1 MISQVQFTPEEWL
14 NYFRYYGD
22 LPHQKEALGILQDHI
37 NQADPTLLTPTADWV
52 EVWKHAL
59 PEPEL
64 ELPGSAPGPG
74 DNPLQVPYD
83 CQLDNPS
90 GDGWRECFS
99 SSCAMAAMYWG
110 AIKHPNEYHQRR
122 PKYGDSTDPSAQIR
136 TLQSFGLDARFVQ
149 VGSVEKLK
157 AQIDRGRPAPVGF
170 LHHGTVSAPS
180 GGGHYILAIGYTDSH
195 LICHDPYG
203 ELDVVRGGYP
213 KTGGTYGKEIHYSWK
228 NWAPRWSVANDH
240 DGWGLD
246 IWKAGATPPK
256 TEAPDLGA
264 APTKTGS
271 KGIALIKEFEG
282 CRLDTYICPAGVPTC
297 CVGHTGPEVRM
308 GQTYTMSQCEE
319 LLRNDLNRFEKA
331 VCDLI
336 TVPLDQE
343 EFDATVSFAFNC
355 GSGALAD
362 STLRRRLN
370 GGESKPKVFAE
381 ELPRWTSGG
390 MPGLIRRRDAE
401 VKLANQKQ
409 FP

>member
-1 MISQVQFTPEEWL
+1 MADSIQFTDAAKFYAEE
-14 NYFRYYGD
+14 
-22 LPHQKEALGILQDHI
+22 PHQIAAWEYLQ
-37 NQADPTLLTPTADWV
+37 Q
-52 EVWKHAL
+52 EVPA
-59 PEPEL
+59 PVVSEFARIYRTVVEPEV
-64 ELPGSAPGPG
+64 PTGGT
-74 DNPLQVPYD
+74 NPLTVPYD

-110 AIKHPNEYHQRR
+110 VIKEPNEYHRKR
-122 PKYGDSTDPSAQIR
+122 PSFGDSTDPSAQIR
-136 TLQSFGLDARFVQ
+136 CLQSFGLEARFVQ

-180 GGGHYILAIGYTDSH
+180 GGGHYILAIGYTDTH
-195 LICHDPYG
+195 LIAHDPYG
-203 ELDVVRGGYP
+203 ELDVVNGGYP
-213 KTGGTYGKEIHYSWK
+213 KTGGTYGKEIRYSWK

-246 IWKAGATPPK
+246 IWHPGQAAPKPEGSVESPAAT
-256 TEAPDLGA
+256 
-264 APTKTGS
+264 PTKTGP
-271 KGIALIKEFEG
+271 KGQQLIQDFEG
-282 CRLDTYICPAGVPTC
+282 CELTAYVCPAGVLTIGY
-297 CVGHTGPEVRM
+297 GHTGPDVHR
-308 GQTYTMSQCEE
+308 GQTITKAVAQQ
-319 LLRNDLNRFEKA
+319 LLRDDLARFEKS

-343 EFDATVSFAFNC
+343 EFDATVSFTYNC

-370 GGESKPKVFAE
+370 GGEPKPKVFAE

-390 MPGLIRRRDAE
+390 MPGLVRRRDAE

-409 FP
+409 YP

>member
-1 MISQVQFTPEEWL
+1 MTDSIQFTDAAKYYAEE
-14 NYFRYYGD
+14 
-22 LPHQKEALGILQDHI
+22 PHQVAAWEYLQ
-37 NQADPTLLTPTADWV
+37 Q
-52 EVWKHAL
+52 EVASPVVSEFARIYRTVAE
-59 PEPEL
+59 PEPGI
-64 ELPGSAPGPG
+64 PGGGST
-74 DNPLQVPYD
+74 NPLSVPYD

-110 AIKHPNEYHQRR
+110 VIKEPNEYHRKR
-122 PKYGDSTDPSAQIR
+122 PSFGDSTDPSAQIR
-136 TLQSFGLDARFVQ
+136 CLKSFGLDARFVQ

-170 LHHGTVSAPS
+170 LHHGTVKAPS
-180 GGGHYILAIGYTDSH
+180 GGGHYILAIGYTDTH
-195 LICHDPYG
+195 LIAHDPYG
-203 ELDVVRGGYP
+203 ELDVVNGGYP

-228 NWAPRWSVANDH
+228 NWGPRWSVANDH

-246 IWKAGATPPK
+246 IWKAGVAPPSTGAPIETPTTGPN
-256 TEAPDLGA
+256 
-264 APTKTGS
+264 PTKIGP
-271 KGIALIKEFEG
+271 KGLELIKHFEG
-282 CRLDTYICPAGVPTC
+282 CELKTYICPAGVPTC
-297 CVGHTGPEVRM
+297 CFGHTGPEVRL

-319 LLRNDLNRFEKA
+319 LLRGDLNRFEKA

-343 EFDATVSFAFNC
+343 EFDATVSFTYNC
-355 GSGALAD
+355 GQGALAD

-370 GGESKPKVFAE
+370 SGESKPKVFAE

-390 MPGLIRRRDAE
+390 MAGLVRRRDAE
-401 VKLANQKQ
+401 VKLANEKQ

>member
-1 MISQVQFTPEEWL
+1 MATPIKLKEAAKYYGEEPHQVQAWDWLEGELKPAQLSGFQVRYRNDGAKPETPS
-14 NYFRYYGD
+14 
-22 LPHQKEALGILQDHI
+22 
-37 NQADPTLLTPTADWV
+37 ADQPTL
-52 EVWKHAL
+52 
-59 PEPEL
+59 
-64 ELPGSAPGPG
+64 S
-74 DNPLQVPYD
+74 NPLQVPYD

-110 AIKHPNEYHQRR
+110 AIKHQDEYHAVR

-149 VGSVEKLK
+149 VGSIEKLK

-170 LHHGTVSAPS
+170 LHHGTAKAPS
-180 GGGHYILAIGYTDSH
+180 GGGHYILAIGYTDTH
-195 LICHDPYG
+195 LIAHDPYG
-203 ELDVVRGGYP
+203 ELDVVNGGYP
-213 KTGGTYGKEIHYSWK
+213 KTGGTYGKEIQYSWK

-246 IWKAGATPPK
+246 VWKPGAEVPTSPKPEAGQEDPG
-256 TEAPDLGA
+256 LI
-264 APTKTGS
+264 PTTTGS
-271 KGIALIKEFEG
+271 KGVALIKEFEG

-319 LLRNDLNRFEKA
+319 LLRNDLERFEKA
-331 VCDLI
+331 VRDLI
-336 TVPLDQE
+336 DVSIDQC
-343 EFDATVSFAFNC
+343 EFDALVSFAFNC
-355 GSGALAD
+355 GQGALAD

-370 GGESKPKVFAE
+370 NREPKALVFAE

-390 MPGLIRRRDAE
+390 MPGLVRRRDAE
-401 VKLANQKQ
+401 VKLANDKV